1 MKKQFR
7 VRVDLGSDGCVDL
20 TTEGNVGE
28 ALRAAYDECKKRK
41 QNPIAVTVQQV
52 VDSGKWI
59 AAVPSRS

>member
-1 MKKQFR
+1 MTKKFR
-7 VRVDLGSDGCVDL
+7 VRVDLGSEGGVDL

-41 QNPIAVTVQQV
+41 TNPIAVNVQQV
-52 VDSGKWI
+52 VESGKWI

>member
-1 MKKQFR
+1 MTKQFR

-41 QNPIAVTVQQV
+41 QNPISVTVQQV
-52 VDSGKWI
+52 VEQGKWI
-59 AAVPSRS
+59 ASNPSRS